1 MNYTVQAA
9 ARATGVS
16 ESRLRTW
23 ERRYGIPKPQRSP
36 TGRRLYDEDDLALI
50 RRMAALVETGIP
62 AAQAA
67 EAARTEG
74 GLEAAAPVREAMDEA
89 GVQLVTAASTFDR
102 NGATGALREVVA
114 RLGWGEALDRAIYP
128 ALNEV
133 GEAWRRGSI
142 TPAHEHF
149 VSELIRRELSAAVAE
164 RRVESSDA
172 PPVLLACVEDERH
185 DLGLLGLALML
196 QDEGVP
202 VVYLGADVP
211 TGELLHAGAS
221 VAPAAICLSATA
233 PNSVPML
240 AVGAR
245 AVITARLPVKL
256 FVGGPALADP
266 ASSDVPGIRL
276 PASTS
281 EAAKQ
286 IAAAVSTS

>member
-23 ERRYGIPKPQRSP
+23 ERRYGIPKPRRSP

-50 RRMAALVETGIP
+50 RRMTALVESGIP

-67 EAARTEG
+67 EAARTDG
-74 GLEAAAPVREAMDEA
+74 GLEATQPPPEVMDEA
-89 GVQLVTAASTFDR
+89 GMRLVGASSTFDR
-102 NGATGALREVVA
+102 NAATEALREVVA
-114 RLGWGEALDRAIYP
+114 RLGWAQALDRAIYP

-133 GEAWRRGSI
+133 GEAWRRGTT

-149 VSELIRRELSAAVAE
+149 ISELIRRELSAAVAE
-164 RRVESSDA
+164 RRVESSDT

-211 TGELLHAGAS
+211 TSELLHAGAS
-221 VAPAAICLSATA
+221 VAPSAICLSATA

-256 FVGGPALADP
+256 FVGGPALGDP
-266 ASSDVPGIRL
+266 GSTDVPGIRL
-276 PASTS
+276 PAST
-281 EAAKQ
+281 
-286 IAAAVSTS
+286 AAAAELIAREVSTG

>member
-50 RRMAALVETGIP
+50 RRMAALVESGIP

-67 EAARTEG
+67 EAARTQG
-74 GLEAAAPVREAMDEA
+74 GLEAALPEPEAMDEA
-89 GVQLVTAASTFDR
+89 GVRMVTAAATFDHDA
-102 NGATGALREVVA
+102 ATEALRDAVA
-114 RLGWGEALDRAIYP
+114 RLGWADALDRAIYP

-133 GEAWRRGSI
+133 GDAWRRGSI

-149 VSELIRRELSAAVAE
+149 VSELIRRELSAAVVE
-164 RRVESSDA
+164 RDVEA
-172 PPVLLACVEDERH
+172 GEPTVLLACVEDERH

-196 QDEGVP
+196 QEEGVP

-211 TGELLHAGAS
+211 TSELLHAGAS

-245 AVITARLPVKL
+245 AVIAARLPVKL

-266 ASSDVPGIRL
+266 GSEDVPGVRL
-276 PASTS
+276 PASTA
-281 EAAKQ
+281 EAARL
-286 IAAAVSTS
+286 IARSLAAG